1 MNLKVY
7 IETYGCQM
15 NINDS
20 EVAMS
25 ILCKEG
31 CTVCKDIREAD
42 VILVNTC
49 SVRDNAEQ
57 RILGRLEVF
66 NQERKKRKEL
76 IVGVLGCMAQRL
88 REKLLENKNV
98 DFTLGP
104 DSYRKLPE
112 VIEKVLDSRDKLT
125 ETVLSLDETYSDV
138 EPVRMDSNGVSAFIS
153 IARGCNNMCSY
164 CIVPFTRGRER
175 SRDPKSIVAE
185 AEQLF
190 RQGYKEVTLLGQNV
204 DSYLWVNPD
213 NPTIST
219 NFYQLL
225 EMVALVSPDLR
236 VRFQTSHPKDI
247 RRGVLYTMAMYPN
260 ICNHI
265 HLPVQSGSDAQLK
278 KMNRK
283 YTRAEYLEKVAAI
296 REILPDCAI
305 TTDIIA
311 GFCDE
316 TEEDHRQ
323 TLSLMQEVGY
333 DSAFMFYYSQ
343 RPNTLAARKFP
354 DNVPLETKTRRLN
367 EIIELQNKLSLESNK
382 KDIGSIFDVL
392 VEGVSKRSDKQMMGR
407 NKKNKMCI
415 FDAEGVKPGDIVSVK
430 ITECTSATLKGVIV
444 PPKKPLIDK
453 DSLADWKEMKERFR
467 LRREEFENELKKS
480 LEEIE
485 QKREAHRKNRKST
498 DEEK

>member
-1 MNLKVY
+1 
-7 IETYGCQM
+7 
-15 NINDS
+15 
-20 EVAMS
+20 
-25 ILCKEG
+25 
-31 CTVCKDIREAD
+31 
-42 VILVNTC
+42 
-49 SVRDNAEQ
+49 
-57 RILGRLEVF
+57 
-66 NQERKKRKEL
+66 
-76 IVGVLGCMAQRL
+76 
-88 REKLLENKNV
+88 
-98 DFTLGP
+98 
-104 DSYRKLPE
+104 
-112 VIEKVLDSRDKLT
+112 
-125 ETVLSLDETYSDV
+125 
-138 EPVRMDSNGVSAFIS
+138 
-153 IARGCNNMCSY
+153 
-164 CIVPFTRGRER
+164 
-175 SRDPKSIVAE
+175 
-185 AEQLF
+185 
-190 RQGYKEVTLLGQNV
+190 
-204 DSYLWVNPD
+204 
-213 NPTIST
+213 
-219 NFYQLL
+219 
-225 EMVALVSPDLR
+225 
-236 VRFQTSHPKDI
+236 
-247 RRGVLYTMAMYPN
+247 
-260 ICNHI
+260 
-265 HLPVQSGSDAQLK
+265 
-278 KMNRK
+278 
-283 YTRAEYLEKVAAI
+283 
-296 REILPDCAI
+296 
-305 TTDIIA
+305 
-311 GFCDE
+311 FCDE